1 MELIKKNIHM
11 NKLKNK
17 AVSQLTLD
25 DDYNVPDSKPDIGK
39 IIQQKGEVNIDEVK
53 PTADHVGIK
62 GNLTFRILYMSD
74 TEDKL
79 VHSLDGK
86 LPFEEV
92 MNLEGAADGDNIRL
106 KWDLED
112 LSTNLINSRK
122 LSVKTLVTFMM
133 ALEEL
138 YDEETAVEVHDDET
152 VAFRNETMDVLQ
164 LAVSKKDT
172 YRIKDEVVLPSN
184 KPNIYEMLWNSVQV
198 RGLDLR
204 LAENLV
210 SIKGE
215 LLLFVLYTGEDEEN
229 QVQWLE
235 TSVPFHGELECY
247 GCNAEMIGDIE
258 VAVPHIELEPKPDY
272 DGEERL
278 LNVDVVLELDMKL
291 YEEEQVGIL
300 DDVYMPSKE
309 LKPVVQP
316 AVFDTL
322 LIKNFSK
329 CRASERIRIG
339 SNDSRI
345 LQVCHSEGDVKI
357 DDIQVVENGI
367 EIEGAVEVQ
376 LLYVTSDD
384 TMPFNSM
391 KGMVPF
397 HHTIEAPGI
406 DPDCVY
412 NLRTDIEQLSTTM
425 IDSEEIEVKLTI
437 NLNTL
442 VLRKRKRNNIVDVEV
457 EPLDMNKLQ
466 ELPGIVGYC
475 VQPGDSLWSIAK
487 QYYTTVEKIMA
498 ANELASD
505 EIKPGDKLLIVKMVE
520 SMLTA

>member
-204 LAENLV
+204 LARIWSVSRENYCCSC
-210 SIKGE
+210 SIRVK
-215 LLLFVLYTGEDEEN
+215 T
-229 QVQWLE
+229 
-235 TSVPFHGELECY
+235 
-247 GCNAEMIGDIE
+247 
-258 VAVPHIELEPKPDY
+258 
-272 DGEERL
+272 R
-278 LNVDVVLELDMKL
+278 
-291 YEEEQVGIL
+291 
-300 DDVYMPSKE
+300 
-309 LKPVVQP
+309 
-316 AVFDTL
+316 
-322 LIKNFSK
+322 
-329 CRASERIRIG
+329 RIRYSG
-339 SNDSRI
+339 WKPAFRFTGN
-345 LQVCHSEGDVKI
+345 
-357 DDIQVVENGI
+357 
-367 EIEGAVEVQ
+367 
-376 LLYVTSDD
+376 
-384 TMPFNSM
+384 
-391 KGMVPF
+391 
-397 HHTIEAPGI
+397 
-406 DPDCVY
+406 
-412 NLRTDIEQLSTTM
+412 
-425 IDSEEIEVKLTI
+425 
-437 NLNTL
+437 
-442 VLRKRKRNNIVDVEV
+442 
-457 EPLDMNKLQ
+457 
-466 ELPGIVGYC
+466 
-475 VQPGDSLWSIAK
+475 WS
-487 QYYTTVEKIMA
+487 VMA
-498 ANELASD
+498 A
-505 EIKPGDKLLIVKMVE
+505 
-520 SMLTA
+520 TRR